1 MENQTQMDFNI
12 KNEKEIL
19 EYLKKGKRLSVSS
32 CARIIGTNELR
43 HYVAALI
50 RKGSK
55 IQSEWKKSESGKR
68 YKEYFLPNP
77 EILPKKQRFL

>member
-1 MENQTQMDFNI
+1 MENQTQIDFNH

-32 CARIIGTNELR
+32 CANIIGTNELR

-50 RKGSK
+50 RKGNK
-55 IQSEWKKSESGKR
+55 IANEWKKSESGKR
-68 YKEYFLPNP
+68 YKEYFLP
-77 EILPKKQRFL
+77 KTA

>member
-1 MENQTQMDFNI
+1 MENQTQIDFNL

-32 CARIIGTNELR
+32 CARIIGPTELR

-50 RKGSK
+50 RKGNK
-55 IQSEWKKSESGKR
+55 IANEWKKSESGKR
-68 YKEYFLPNP
+68 YKEYFLPKTP
-77 EILPKKQRFL
+77 